1 VYYLSQPR
9 DLRTL
14 ILHRLDP
21 ASGEVTTVLSETGT
35 TRVEPN
41 QWMNEPPIVRVLA
54 DEVLWYSQRDGWA
67 TYTGM
72 TCAPASCSG
81 RSPPGSGKYKGVW
94 SSQLAD
100 CAQIVVKAGL
110 QRHWATISAHSM
122 TPNRSLDAGSA
133 ERASFL
139 WCRA

>member
-72 TCAPASCSG
+72 TCARRAARAGHLRAVGSTRACGLASSPIVRKLSSKLGFSAIG
-81 RSPPGSGKYKGVW
+81 RR
-94 SSQLAD
+94 LAHT
-100 CAQIVVKAGL
+100 
-110 QRHWATISAHSM
+110 R
-122 TPNRSLDAGSA
+122 
-133 ERASFL
+133 
-139 WCRA
+139 